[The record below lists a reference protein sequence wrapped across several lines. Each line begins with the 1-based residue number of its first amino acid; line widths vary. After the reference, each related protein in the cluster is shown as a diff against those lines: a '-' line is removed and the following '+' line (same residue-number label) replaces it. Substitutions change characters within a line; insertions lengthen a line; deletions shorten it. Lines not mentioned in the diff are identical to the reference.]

1 MPSKTRRRATLALA
15 VLVALVA
22 TLFAAGGARAETDVD
37 RIAQKLRSSPVYVD
51 PGASDSLSTAQA
63 HALADRIRAT
73 DVPIYVAV
81 LPDDRAYGGERI
93 FPRLRAA
100 VDSPGVYAVA
110 LGSSFGAASDAS
122 VLPGSTSQALA
133 EQNLRRHPDD
143 LPKVLAGFV
152 ADVAAATSG
161 QSADGDQGAPDSTG
175 SSTGGA
181 LVLLIILVVLAGTA
195 LFAMGRTRKR
205 RRERERAELE
215 QVRGTVQEDIT
226 AYGEKL
232 SGLGFT
238 PSDPSSTPEMVDDYV
253 RALDAYEEAKAK
265 SDTARRPGDVRAVTE
280 ALEDGRFSL
289 AVLEARRAGTP
300 LPERRPPCFFDPRHG
315 PSVGDVTWAPAGGA
329 ERPVPA
335 CAADATRIEE
345 GLDPDTRTVA
355 VGAGGRRPYWEAG
368 PAYAPWAGGYFGGY
382 GAALLPALLVG
393 TMLGGSLSPGYDEAG
408 AFGDGGDYG
417 GFGDGGDHGDGGGFD
432 GGFGGGDFGGGFGGG
447 FGDGG

>member
-1 MPSKTRRRATLALA
+1 MPRKTRRRATLLLA
-15 VLVALVA
+15 VLVALVT
-22 TLFAAGGARAETDVD
+22 TLFAAQGASAATDVD
-37 RIAQKLRSSPVYVD
+37 RIGQALRTSPVYVD
-51 PGASDSLSTAQA
+51 PAASDALSAGQA
-63 HALADRIRAT
+63 RALADRIRAA
-73 DVPIYVAV
+73 DVPVYVAV
-81 LPDDRAYGGERI
+81 LPDDRAYGGERV
-93 FPRLRAA
+93 FSRLREA
-100 VDSPGVYAVA
+100 VDRPGVYAVA
-110 LGSSFGAASDAS
+110 LGTSFGAASDTS

-143 LPKVLAGFV
+143 LPKVLDGFV
-152 ADVAAATSG
+152 TDVAAATHG
-161 QSADGDQGAPDSTG
+161 DAAPGDQEP
-175 SSTGGA
+175 GGVSA
-181 LVLLIILVVLAGTA
+181 GGVLFLLVILAALAGSA

-205 RRERERAELE
+205 RRERERAQLE
-215 QVRGTVQEDIT
+215 QVRGAVQEDIT

-238 PSDPSSTPEMVDDYV
+238 PSDPAATPEMVTDYG

-265 SDTARRPGDVRAVTE
+265 SDAARRPEDVRAVTE

-289 AVLEARRAGTP
+289 ATLEARREGAR

-315 PSVGDVTWAPAGGA
+315 PSVRDVDWAPSGGA
-329 ERPVPA
+329 QRSVPA
-335 CAADATRIEE
+335 CAADATRIED
-345 GLDPDTRTVA
+345 GLDPETRTVP
-355 VGAGGRRPYWEAG
+355 VGGGRRPYWEAG

-417 GFGDGGDHGDGGGFD
+417 GFGDGGDYGDG

-447 FGDGG
+447 FGDG